1 MQLQCRT
8 KAVMPPA
15 AAIAS
20 LFLSSNDKFHRAPA
34 ASCLFVSKNMK
45 FHMVFKRV
53 EACEAKY
60 TNITLQLQLQKKL
73 KRVVKLL
80 HKTHK
85 HGGLQ

>member
-1 MQLQCRT
+1 
-8 KAVMPPA
+8 
-15 AAIAS
+15 
-20 LFLSSNDKFHRAPA
+20 
-34 ASCLFVSKNMK
+34 MK

-73 KRVVKLL
+73 KWVVKLL